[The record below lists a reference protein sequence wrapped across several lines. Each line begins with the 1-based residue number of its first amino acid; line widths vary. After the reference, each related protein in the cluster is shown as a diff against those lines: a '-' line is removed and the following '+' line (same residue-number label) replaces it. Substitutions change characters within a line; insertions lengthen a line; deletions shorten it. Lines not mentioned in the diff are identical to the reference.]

1 MSIVGEKADT
11 GDCLFCRIAAGE
23 METETIIEDDEF
35 IAIWDKYPK
44 APVHALVIPRRHIAW
59 LNDIGDVAAGGDEGF
74 SQRMLDFV
82 VRTAEKLEVAD
93 TGYRVINNVGSGGG
107 QVIFHLHWHILAGGD
122 RGFNIKEQL

>member
-1 MSIVGEKADT
+1 VGEKADT

-44 APVHALVIPRRHIAW
+44 ASVHALVIPRRHIAW